1 MSFIRS
7 LINSQILKFKEHS
20 MSNVPLSSNPGR
32 LKSLVF
38 GLYFFA
44 LLMMALFPPFY
55 LNVSG
60 SSVLILGIPLPIFYW
75 ILIAVLMGLGLWVL
89 YVVES
94 LLGEIPEEGD
104 AQ

>member
-7 LINSQILKFKEHS
+7 LIHSQILKFKEHS
-20 MSNVPLSSNPGR
+20 MSNVPSSENPGR
-32 LKSLVF
+32 LKNLVF

-55 LNVSG
+55 LKVSG
-60 SSVLILGIPLPIFYW
+60 STALVIGVPLPIFYW
-75 ILIAVLMGLGLWVL
+75 ILIAVLMGLGLWML

-94 LLGEIPEEGD
+94 LLGEIPQEGD
-104 AQ
+104 GQ

>member
-7 LINSQILKFKEHS
+7 LNSQILKFKEHS
-20 MSNVPLSSNPGR
+20 MSNVPSSVTPGR

-38 GLYFFA
+38 GVYFLA

-55 LNVSG
+55 LSVSG
-60 SSVLILGIPLPIFYW
+60 STVVVLGIPLPIFYW
-75 ILIAVLMGLGLWVL
+75 ILIAVLMGLGLWML

-94 LLGEIPEEGD
+94 LTGEIPEEGG

>member
-1 MSFIRS
+1 MSTIPS
-7 LINSQILKFKEHS
+7 TAQ
-20 MSNVPLSSNPGR
+20 PGR
-32 LKSLVF
+32 VKSLVF
-38 GLYFFA
+38 GVYFFA

-55 LNVSG
+55 LQVSG
-60 SSVLILGIPLPIFYW
+60 SAVIVLGIPLPIFYW

-94 LLGEIPEEGD
+94 LLGEIPDEGD

>member
-1 MSFIRS
+1 
-7 LINSQILKFKEHS
+7 
-20 MSNVPLSSNPGR
+20 MSNVPSLSTPGR

-55 LNVSG
+55 LKVSG
-60 SSVLILGIPLPIFYW
+60 STLLVLGIPLPIFYW
-75 ILIAVLMGLGLWVL
+75 ILIAVLMGLGLWML

-94 LLGEIPEEGD
+94 LLGEIPQEGD
-104 AQ
+104 GQ

>member
-1 MSFIRS
+1 MNTIASIT
-7 LINSQILKFKEHS
+7 
-20 MSNVPLSSNPGR
+20 PTGR

-55 LNVSG
+55 LQVSG
-60 SSVLILGIPLPIFYW
+60 STLIVLGIPLPIFYW
-75 ILIAVLMGLGLWVL
+75 ILISVLMGLGLWVL

-94 LLGEIPEEGD
+94 ALGEIPEEGG